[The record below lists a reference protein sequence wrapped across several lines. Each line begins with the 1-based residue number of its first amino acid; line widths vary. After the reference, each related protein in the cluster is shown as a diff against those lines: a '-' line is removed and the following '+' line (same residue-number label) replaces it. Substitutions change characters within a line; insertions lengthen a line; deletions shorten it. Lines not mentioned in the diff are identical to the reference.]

1 MENHADSLRNP
12 PARVQFQPT
21 AVGLA
26 LRCARIAFAV
36 TYPEFTLIRLSRFD
50 PKSNIRNQQLQRR
63 VMNCCSHHRG
73 LNRIFTSN
81 VAQRELENFRRK
93 GLDKRD
99 SHLAKAIAQRGV
111 QGATILEVGGGIGAI
126 QIELLKAG
134 AARAMNV
141 DLAAAYATAAR
152 ELTQALGYAAVTE
165 QRVADFAH
173 EANTIA
179 AADVVIM
186 NRVICCYPDMPAL
199 VRPAAQHAR
208 RLLALVFPRETWW
221 MKLGGRVMNFGL
233 WLVRNDF
240 RFFLHPHD
248 AIISATAHEGLQPI
262 LSWFS
267 GPWRLMLFERMADSA

>member
-1 MENHADSLRNP
+1 
-12 PARVQFQPT
+12 
-21 AVGLA
+21 
-26 LRCARIAFAV
+26 
-36 TYPEFTLIRLSRFD
+36 
-50 PKSNIRNQQLQRR
+50 
-63 VMNCCSHHRG
+63 MNCCSHQRG
-73 LNRIFTSN
+73 LNQIFTSDL
-81 VAQRELENFRRK
+81 ARREMRNFRRK

-99 SHLAKAIAQRGV
+99 QQIVKAIAQRGV
-111 QGATILEVGGGIGAI
+111 QGATILEVGGGIGAM

-199 VRPAAQHAR
+199 VQPAAQHAR

-233 WLVRNDF
+233 WLVRHDF

-248 AIISATAHEGLQPI
+248 AIISATASEGLQPV